1 MEAFG
6 PTSGGPVSTHFW
18 MVPMRTPLAL
28 LRFVAKAGLNA
39 LGGGL
44 AGEFAVEVLPDL
56 ARDVW
61 RWWGDGK
68 APEQLRDEAQAVAAL
83 PDAEAR
89 AAAEQVAAEEA
100 ADQPTEVRRRLADYL
115 AQLPAAIRQSQ
126 RRPADPT
133 GRTLAA
139 GLRLEGPADVLPLL
153 PVRLPRFRAGD
164 RPAGVGDWELE
175 ELLGVGGFSEV
186 WRARNPHLADPV
198 VLKFCLG
205 RGAAEVLRHEAALL
219 GRVARQGRHPGIVS
233 LLDTYLNGDPPC
245 LKYEYVPGGDLAGLI
260 AQWHRAPAASLVE
273 QSTRLMRQLAEIVAF
288 AHRLSPPI
296 VHRDLK
302 PANILLQPTG
312 PGGVALRV
320 TDFGIGGVAAAQAR
334 EQTRGGT
341 GRRSWLAAAL
351 RGACTPL
358 YASPQQMRGEL
369 PDPRD
374 DVHALGV
381 IWYQLLT
388 GDLTSG
394 ASPDWRDELAERK
407 VPEAVLRL
415 LGACLASRAERR
427 PADAAVLAE
436 YLGRLLGKPAAA
448 EVPAAAFTFFPA
460 AKGTAPSERPSGE
473 AVVNSLGMRLVPLP
487 AGPFLMGSAEADA
500 PPEERP
506 PHRVTLSR
514 PFYLGAFPVTQREYA
529 AVMGVNPCDLAEAN
543 RGGPDHPV
551 EYVSWDEA
559 VEFCKRL
566 SARPAERRAGRVY
579 RLPTEAEWEYACRAG
594 TETAFAFGPSLSSC
608 QANFDGRCPH
618 GGGPRGPY
626 LDRTSPVGSYPPN
639 AWGLYDLHGNVYEWC
654 ADWFGPTYYAH
665 SPARDPA
672 GPAAGEGRVLRGGSW
687 RVSGWYCRSALR
699 YRSAPD
705 MGLVSFGFRVAMTL
719 REPAVNGHAA
729 RVGAAVSEARAQ

>member
-1 MEAFG
+1 
-6 PTSGGPVSTHFW
+6 
-18 MVPMRTPLAL
+18 MRTPLAL
-28 LRFVAKAGLNA
+28 LRFVAKASLNA
-39 LGGGL
+39 LGGGV
-44 AGEFAVEVLPDL
+44 AGDFAVEVLPDL

-61 RWWGDGK
+61 RWWGAGK
-68 APEQLRDEAQAVAAL
+68 PPEQLRDEAQAVAAL

-89 AAAEQVAAEEA
+89 AAAEQVAEEEA
-100 ADQPTEVRRRLADYL
+100 AGQPTEVRRRLADYL
-115 AQLPAAIRQSQ
+115 AQVPAAIRQSQ
-126 RRPADPT
+126 RRPADPS
-133 GRTLAA
+133 GRTLVA
-139 GLRLEGPADVLPLL
+139 GLRLDGPADVLPLL
-153 PVRLPRFRAGD
+153 PVRLPRFRPGD

-205 RGAAEVLRHEAALL
+205 AGAAEVLRHEAALL
-219 GRVARQGRHPGIVS
+219 GRVARQGRHAGIVG

-273 QSTRLMRQLAEIVAF
+273 QATRLMRQLAEIVAF
-288 AHRLSPPI
+288 AHRLEPPI

-334 EQTRGGT
+334 QQTRSGG

-358 YASPQQMRGEL
+358 YASPQQMRGEP

-388 GDLTSG
+388 GDLTAG

-407 VPEAVLRL
+407 VPDGVLRL
-415 LGACLASRAERR
+415 LGACLAARAERR
-427 PADAAVLAE
+427 PADAAALAGE
-436 YLGRLLGKPAAA
+436 LARLLERPAPAAGA
-448 EVPAAAFTFFPA
+448 TAAFTFFPGAEA
-460 AKGTAPSERPSGE
+460 AAPPARPGE
-473 AVVNSLGMRLVPLP
+473 KAVVNSVGLRLVLLPPGKFRMGSP
-487 AGPFLMGSAEADA
+487 AGEGAAEEWPRHD
-500 PPEERP
+500 
-506 PHRVTLSR
+506 VTLSR

-566 SARPAERRAGRVY
+566 SALPAERRAGRVY

-594 TETAFAFGPSLSSC
+594 TPTAFAFGPALSSY

-618 GGGPRGPY
+618 GEAPRGPY
-626 LDRTSPVGSYPPN
+626 LERTSPVGSYPPN

-654 ADWFGPTYYAH
+654 ADWFGAGYYAH
-665 SPARDPA
+665 SPAKDPA

-705 MGLVSFGFRVAMTL
+705 MGLVSFGLRVAMTA
-719 REPAVNGHAA
+719 REPPAHGHQKRA
-729 RVGAAVSEARAQ
+729 GAAAVGP